1 MLYVEV
7 LGDVAR
13 DPHVV
18 YPEELDHLRRRRDV
32 ARSARAGHPQ
42 PARAAGGVAAESG
55 EYSYNDNARVEFL
68 NFDYAAPFV
77 GGFLNLWWRQLV
89 TSYKLLWGE
98 AQL

>member
-7 LGDVAR
+7 LGDVAC

-32 ARSARAGHPQ
+32 ARSARARHPQ

-77 GGFLNLWWRQLV
+77 GEF
-89 TSYKLLWGE
+89 S
-98 AQL
+98 